1 MDTELDSSYILL
13 ESKEQDLP
21 TPAVE
26 KVESLGEQL
35 FTGKDVQRVYPASDE
50 KIPKEIPR
58 QCEDSHQKNLSL
70 EKNPCEQEKSEKQG
84 PVGTDNQIEASV
96 VSTVPEPDKS
106 RNSPDHS
113 TVFNTTSNA
122 SPDRNKMKRKY
133 TEQDKFIN
141 ILTPK
146 KEKNTIFLTPVKRTK
161 RSVINGLR
169 TGNIKLFD
177 NSVEVRDNNTP
188 YTSLVECFKRLE
200 KAERTER
207 RDSIDRIVRKY
218 SNENK

>member
-21 TPAVE
+21 TPTVE
-26 KVESLGEQL
+26 KVEPLGEHP
-35 FTGKDVQRVYPASDE
+35 FPGKDVHRVYPASDE

-70 EKNPCEQEKSEKQG
+70 EKTLCEQENSEKHRR
-84 PVGTDNQIEASV
+84 VDTDNQIEASV
-96 VSTVPEPDKS
+96 VSTAPEPDKS
-106 RNSPDHS
+106 KNGADHS
-113 TVFNTTSNA
+113 TVFNTTDNA
-122 SPDRNKMKRKY
+122 SPNRNKMKRKY
-133 TEQDKFIN
+133 AEQDKFIN

-146 KEKNTIFLTPVKRTK
+146 KEKSTIFLTPVKRTR
-161 RSVINGLR
+161 RSVINGLK